1 MARPKSWSVSEN
13 RPTVSPWGCTTQ
25 PTGSHRRSDRKLNR
39 CSPARAA
46 TWAHAMASWPD
57 RTASNCRCEVTLQN
71 TTTAGSRMMSA
82 DAEST
87 PPSLKSLYSS
97 PSHWDAFRMKAKHAL
112 PKAPAITAPWR
123 SGSPPEHQDPNR
135 PRRKPMPANWKSSPE
150 SPPHRLLRNWA
161 LWPQTRRF

>member
-1 MARPKSWSVSEN
+1 MARPRFWSVSED
-13 RPTVSPWGCTTQ
+13 RPTVSPWGCKRP
-25 PTGSHRRSDRKLNR
+25 PTGSHRRSDRKLNH

-87 PPSLKSLYSS
+87 PPSLKSLCSS

-123 SGSPPEHQDPNR
+123 SGSPPEHQDPKR
-135 PRRKPMPANWKSSPE
+135 LRRKPMPANWKSSPE
-150 SPPHRLLRNWA
+150 SPPHRLPHNRIRWSQNA
-161 LWPQTRRF
+161 RF